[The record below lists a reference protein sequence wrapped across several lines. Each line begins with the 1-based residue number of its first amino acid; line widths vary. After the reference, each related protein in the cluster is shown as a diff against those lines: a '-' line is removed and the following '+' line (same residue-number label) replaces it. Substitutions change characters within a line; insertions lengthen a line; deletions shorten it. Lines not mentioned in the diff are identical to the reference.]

1 MTIINDYFEY
11 TKEHTACYGDK
22 TLVLIQVGSFFECYA
37 LENEDGTYYG
47 SCIKEFAN
55 INDMIIAKKNICVG
69 NKNVVMAGFGLHVL
83 DKYLKKMLEHNYTVV
98 VYVQDNQAKNTTRSL
113 DCIYSPGTYF
123 NSNESDSNKLSN
135 NICSIWLEI
144 CNNKM
149 YSDPKIIIGIS
160 IIDILTGK
168 LINYQY
174 DYLYINSPSV
184 YDELEKYMSIYNPC
198 EILFV
203 TNNNEK
209 NYISNLINYSNI
221 KCKKYHEIVL
231 NESVQNSN
239 KELEKIAYKCEKQN
253 FQEHII
259 DKIYGIGSFKEKQE
273 FYQHNIST
281 QSLCFLFDFVE
292 KHNPN
297 LIKNVDYPIFE
308 NLSEKL
314 ILANHSLNQLN
325 IINNNNDYG
334 KLSSVQ
340 NFLNNCITNAGKR
353 QFNYDLLHPI
363 CNIETLQESYNI
375 IEIMCKSKIYNDIR
389 EQLHNVKDI
398 EKIKRKLELKK
409 IQPNDFVH
417 LYNTLETVN
426 NLYKFLKKNEKK
438 NKLLIKYIDT
448 NICSDINVL
457 CTKIKTFIQ
466 EKFIIEKCSNCFID
480 KLNNYEIENLNFL
493 NTKNNESLYNCY
505 KNCIDSRQQLDCIR
519 KFLSNLLFEKEN
531 PKKTNE
537 NKNSDNY
544 IKIHETSKND
554 IMLLITNR
562 RAHMLKEI
570 LKDYDDDHTIY
581 YISNYTNKKEFLNFN
596 IFNIVYKEHG
606 NNKTNLLLTS
616 PQISQITSNIHHA
629 KDILISN
636 ICSNYNDIINEF
648 IVFTNENKLNIIN
661 KFISNIDVFHVKA
674 YNCTKFNYTKPIIK
688 NNNNNKSYFEFKKMR
703 HLLIEHI
710 NNNELYVSNDLELGS
725 NINGLLLYGTNAVGK
740 TSFIKSV
747 GISIILAQAGM
758 YVPCEEF
765 IFYPYSYLFT
775 RILGNDNI
783 FKGLS
788 TFAVE
793 MCELRTILKY
803 ATENS
808 IILGDELCS
817 GTESTS
823 ALSIFVASLEQL
835 YKYNSTF
842 LFATHFHEILN
853 YQEIKNLTKMKIMH
867 MTVMYDPANNKL
879 LYDRK
884 LIEGP
889 GDAMYGLEVCKSLN
903 LPNEFIER
911 SYEIRNKYC
920 LVENKKTKYNSK
932 KFKDLC
938 EICKINKGEEI
949 HHLQFQKNA
958 NNNGII
964 NNEFNKNHK
973 ANLINIC
980 SDCHDKLHNNNTE
993 LKKIKTTEGFEFLE
1007 L

>member
-11 TKEHTACYGDK
+11 TKKYTAIYGDK

-69 NKNVVMAGFGLHVL
+69 NNKVLMAGFGVHVL
-83 DKYLKKMLEHNYTVV
+83 DKYLKKMLDHNYTVV

-135 NICSIWLEI
+135 NICSIWLEL

-149 YSDPKIIIGIS
+149 YSEPKIIIGIS

-168 LINYQY
+168 LVNYQY

-184 YDELEKYMSIYNPC
+184 YDELEKYMCIYNPC

-203 TNNNEK
+203 TNNIEK

-231 NESVQNSN
+231 NNSVQNPN
-239 KELEKIAYKCEKQN
+239 KELENVGYKCEKQN
-253 FQEHII
+253 YQEHII

-273 FYQHNIST
+273 FYEYNIAT

-297 LIKNVDYPIFE
+297 LIKNIDYPIFE
-308 NLSEKL
+308 NLNDKL

-340 NFLNNCITNAGKR
+340 NFLNNSITNAGKR

-363 CNIETLQESYNI
+363 CNIETLQESYDI
-375 IEIMCKSKIYNDIR
+375 IESMCKTKIYNNIRDI
-389 EQLHNVKDI
+389 LPLVKDI

-417 LYNTLETVN
+417 LHDTLEIVN
-426 NLYKFLKKNEKK
+426 NLYNFLKKNEKK
-438 NKLLIKYIDT
+438 NKLLINYINT
-448 NICSDINVL
+448 HISSDITPL
-457 CTKIKTFIQ
+457 CTKIKNFIND
-466 EKFIIEKCSNCFID
+466 KFIIEKCTNCFIE
-480 KLNNYEIENLNFL
+480 KLNSYEIENLNFL
-493 NTKNNESLYNCY
+493 NTENNKNLYECY
-505 KNCIDSRQQLDCIR
+505 KTCIDSRQQLECITN
-519 KFLSNLLFEKEN
+519 FLNKLLFIKEN
-531 PKKTNE
+531 PKKINE
-537 NKNSDNY
+537 YNNSTNY

-554 IMLLITNR
+554 IMLLITSR
-562 RAHMLKEI
+562 RYFMLKDI
-570 LKDYDDDHTIY
+570 LKNYDDDYTIE

-596 IFNIVYKEHG
+596 VYNIIHKEHG
-606 NNKTNLLLTS
+606 NNKTNVILTS
-616 PQISQITSNIHHA
+616 PQILQITSNIHNA

-636 ICSNYNDIINEF
+636 INSNYFKIVEEF
-648 IVFTNENKLNIIN
+648 INFTNENKLNIIN
-661 KFISNIDVFHVKA
+661 KFVSVIDVFHAKA
-674 YNCTKFNYTKPIIK
+674 YNCAKYNYTKPIIK
-688 NNNNNKSYFEFKKMR
+688 NNDNKSYFKFKKMR

-710 NNNELYVSNDLELGS
+710 NNNELYVTNDLELGTS
-725 NINGLLLYGTNAVGK
+725 DNGLLLYGTNAVGK

-758 YVPCEEF
+758 FVPCDEF
-765 IFYPYSYLFT
+765 IFYPYNFLFT
-775 RILGNDNI
+775 RLLGNDNI

-803 ATENS
+803 STENS

-867 MTVMYDPANNKL
+867 MTVIFDATNNKL

-884 LIEGP
+884 LIYGP
-889 GDAMYGLEVCKSLN
+889 GEAMYGLEVCKSLN

-911 SYEIRNKYC
+911 SYQIRNKYC
-920 LVENKKTKYNSK
+920 LIEHKKTRYNSK
-932 KFKDLC
+932 KFKDIC
-938 EICKINKGEEI
+938 EICKLNNGQEI

-964 NNEFNKNHK
+964 NNEFSKNHK

-980 SDCHDKLHNNNTE
+980 NNCHDKIHDNNIQY
-993 LKKIKTTEGFEFLE
+993 KKIKTSDGFELLE